1 MSERKREREGDWE
14 WADILLLLCSLSAL
28 PRAIHHY
35 QPQAAETFH
44 VTSNVA
50 GVLQSGR
57 KGGRERERG
66 G

>member
-1 MSERKREREGDWE
+1 MCVREREREGEGDWE

-50 GVLQSGR
+50 GVLQTDSQ
-57 KGGRERERG
+57 RG
-66 G
+66 